1 MLDFHTHPLLVR
13 ELFEREPDLARIAR
27 DVFFIRNHPQPLR
40 TFLLELD
47 VAGLERAVV
56 LPIDARTSRGCQI
69 CSNELIAELC
79 QMSDRFIGF
88 ASVDPHRKSAAQD
101 LEQAVKKLKLRGLKL
116 SPPTQEFLPNDRK
129 AYPIYEAAQALKIPV
144 LFHAGMSWEPK
155 AKCSFGQ
162 PLLLEDVAFD
172 FPEMNLVIAHLGWPW
187 VLESVMLAL
196 KYPNV
201 YLDTS
206 CLYFDNPKDF
216 LAFALTRQVPLSAV
230 EKSLR
235 HKLVFGSNYPRVEIK
250 NMAAAVRSLG
260 LSQGCLELI
269 FSGNG
274 RKLLGAYG

>member
-1 MLDFHTHPLLVR
+1 
-13 ELFEREPDLARIAR
+13 
-27 DVFFIRNHPQPLR
+27 
-40 TFLLELD
+40 
-47 VAGLERAVV
+47 
-56 LPIDARTSRGCQI
+56 
-69 CSNELIAELC
+69 
-79 QMSDRFIGF
+79 MSDRFVGF
-88 ASVDPHRKSAAQD
+88 ASVDPHRKSAAKD

-129 AYPIYEAAQALKIPV
+129 AYPIYEAAQALKIPI

-162 PLLLEDVAFD
+162 PLLLEEVAFD

-206 CLYFDNPKDF
+206 CLYFDNPQEF

-230 EKSLR
+230 EKACGTSW
-235 HKLVFGSNYPRVEIK
+235 
-250 NMAAAVRSLG
+250 
-260 LSQGCLELI
+260 C
-269 FSGNG
+269 SGPIIPG
-274 RKLLGAYG
+274 